1 MGRMP
6 RPCNAVDTSR
16 TGRYPLSI
24 KLVGVRNTRRVA
36 DGLLLSLGL
45 LLLLALPARIVCA
58 ADSSGGYARRLSMAL
73 SAVRT
78 AERASGAARARDLS
92 VARGL
97 LPARLR
103 ARVGCDIVSVDLG
116 LVRRDLVAGR
126 LRTVDARLVGMRAA
140 LDTPAARPA
149 APDARRLGDL
159 DKVLRAP
166 PFTSSDLWTTLGRL
180 VLGSPLGMVLG
191 AVGRV
196 LDGFFGAVGAARRP
210 VVLLV
215 EVVAGV
221 VVAAAL
227 VFAATRLLTPFVP
240 RATSGEDPF
249 DVDVA
254 RIRVDAAGARTRAPA
269 LAAAGAY
276 REAARY
282 VFLATL
288 LALDEAGRLRI
299 DEATGNSDVLRQAR
313 ATPHLAEALTP
324 VVRLFELFWFGHAPV
339 TREEYERYQ
348 RLSERALEAAR

>member
-1 MGRMP
+1 MR
-6 RPCNAVDTSR
+6 
-16 TGRYPLSI
+16 I
-24 KLVGVRNTRRVA
+24 TRRVA
-36 DGLLLSLGL
+36 AGLLLSLGL
-45 LLLLALPARIVCA
+45 LLLLALPPRTARA
-58 ADSSGGYARRLSMAL
+58 AESPSGYARRLSMAL
-73 SAVRT
+73 AAVRA
-78 AERASGAARARDLS
+78 AESASGAARAHDLS

-103 ARVGCDIVSVDLG
+103 APVGGDVVSVDLG
-116 LVRRDLVAGR
+116 AVRRDLAAGR
-126 LRTVDARLVGMRAA
+126 LRAAATRLAGMRAA

-159 DKVLRAP
+159 DKILRGP

-180 VLGSPLGMVLG
+180 VLGSPLGTVLG

-210 VVLLV
+210 GGVGIKVVGGG
-215 EVVAGV
+215 GV
-221 VVAAAL
+221 GAAR

-240 RATSGEDPF
+240 RATAGEDPF
-249 DVDVA
+249 GVDAA
-254 RIRVDAAGARTRAPA
+254 RLRVDAAAARNRATA

-299 DEATGNSDVLRQAR
+299 DEATGNRDVLRQAR

-339 TREEYERYQ
+339 THEEYERY
-348 RLSERALEAAR
+348 RLLSERALEAAR